1 MLLSLEL
8 IRKFPTDTRSS
19 HELVIDAQPEVISLE
34 LTPQLVVNCSITD
47 SHVPGLDTINSLSLS
62 RYNETKKEFDV
73 LLSLD
78 THTLSLQQLVQFR
91 HAQIS
96 FGNLYVTLTLRNPTQ
111 SDAKVYRCNVS
122 GDDSLWKNITRVFKK
137 EIKYETNLTVL
148 LEEIRRLREEKDR
161 DQLSCQKEKLN
172 DSKLHFVGNSKV
184 VKELFDP
191 LTLTC
196 SIQDLM
202 NDRNETSTV
211 QSIYILHEANGIIAT
226 ISKDQPVVT
235 TNQDV
240 NLLAVIGKLHDDSS
254 KNSYLQVTWSNPK
267 FSESGKYFCGAHAN
281 NAQGRNEHW
290 NEMLTITVERLQFDD
305 IVKVMYDIQR
315 QVDEDKKR
323 LQTFHENLTNNFIIL
338 NTNLQSIENVR
349 RDVRTNQ
356 ESINGIKDELLS
368 NKQNIVNNKKDINT
382 AKESINVIKE
392 ELLSNKQNIV
402 NNKRDIDTMEESINV
417 IRHELLS
424 NKQNI
429 VNNKKDIHTTQES
442 IIGILEE
449 LLRNQQNI
457 VNNKKDINTTQD
469 SIREIQEELLR
480 NQQNIENAKE
490 ELKSKQDSMKSI
502 QDELLSNLHNMNI
515 SSIWKVLSN
524 FSTAVMDMK
533 DDIDKGKTEIKQNK
547 SSITK
552 LHPRSCRDVNSTDD
566 RVVVTLAS
574 GLKVMCDTKT
584 DGGGWIIFQRRINGS
599 VDFYRGW
606 QEYRDGFG
614 DYNIGEF
621 YLGNENIYMLT
632 STGQYDL
639 RIDLKYKNNSFFA
652 QYSSFKILSEK
663 EKYKL
668 NIGVYSGN
676 AGDSFSRHNNSF
688 FTTFDRDNDENSS
701 NCAVVYTG
709 AWWYKRG
716 CHHSNLNG
724 KWGSS
729 DHGKGVNWHVVSNFD
744 SSVSFTEIKIREI

>member
-1 MLLSLEL
+1 MTLFQNLVLFVF
-8 IRKFPTDTRSS
+8 ICS
-19 HELVIDAQPEVISLE
+19 HAGAELVIDAQPEVISLE

-96 FGNLYVTLTLRNPTQ
+96 FGNLYVTLALRNPTQ

-122 GDDSLWKNITRVFKK
+122 GDSSLWKNITRVSKK

-148 LEEIRRLREEKDR
+148 LEEIRRLREDKDR
-161 DQLSCQKEKLN
+161 YQFSCKKEELN
-172 DSKLHFVGNSKV
+172 GLNKIHSKLLFVGNSKV

-240 NLLAVIGKLHDDSS
+240 NLLAVKGKLHDDSS
-254 KNSYLQVTWSNPK
+254 KNSYLQVTWTNPK
-267 FSESGKYFCGAHAN
+267 FSESGKYFCGAHIN

-290 NEMLTITVERLQFDD
+290 NEMLTITVKTLQFDD
-305 IVKVMYDIQR
+305 IVKVMFDIQR

-338 NTNLQSIENVR
+338 NTNLQSIESVK
-349 RDVRTNQ
+349 RDVASNQ
-356 ESINGIKDELLS
+356 EIIKVIKEELLS

-382 AKESINVIKE
+382 AQERIKVIKE
-392 ELLSNKQNIV
+392 ELLSNK
-402 NNKRDIDTMEESINV
+402 
-417 IRHELLS
+417 
-424 NKQNI
+424 
-429 VNNKKDIHTTQES
+429 
-442 IIGILEE
+442 
-449 LLRNQQNI
+449 QNI

-469 SIREIQEELLR
+469 SIRDIQEELLR
-480 NQQNIENAKE
+480 NQQNIENVKE

-502 QDELLSNLHNMNI
+502 QDELLSNLHNTNI
-515 SSIWKVLSN
+515 SSIWTVLSN
-524 FSTAVMDMK
+524 VSTAVMDMK
-533 DDIDKGKTEIKQNK
+533 DDIDKGKTEIKQIK

-552 LHPRSCRDVNSTDD
+552 PHHRSCREVNSTDD

-606 QEYRDGFG
+606 KEYRDGFG

-639 RIDLKYKNNSFFA
+639 RIDLKYKNNAFFA

-663 EKYKL
+663 ENYKL

-676 AGDSFSRHNNSF
+676 AGDSFSGHNNSF
-688 FTTFDRDNDENSS
+688 FTTFDRDNDEHSS
-701 NCAVVYTG
+701 NCAVSYTG
-709 AWWYKRG
+709 AWWY
-716 CHHSNLNG
+716 HSECLYCNLNG

-729 DHGKGVNWHVVSNFD
+729 DHAKGVNWYLLSRYD
-744 SSVSFTEIKIREI
+744 SSLSFTEMKIREI

>member
-1 MLLSLEL
+1 MTLFQNLVLFVF
-8 IRKFPTDTRSS
+8 ICS
-19 HELVIDAQPEVISLE
+19 HAGAELVIDAKPEVISLE
-34 LTPQLVVNCSITD
+34 LTPQLVVNCSITN

-62 RYNETKKEFDV
+62 RYDETKKEFDV

-122 GDDSLWKNITRVFKK
+122 GDSSLWKNISRVSKK
-137 EIKYETNLTVL
+137 EIKYDTTLTVL
-148 LEEIRRLREEKDR
+148 LEEIRRLKEDKGR
-161 DQLSCQKEKLN
+161 DQFSCNKEELN
-172 DSKLHFVGNSKV
+172 GINKIHSKLHFVGHSKV

-196 SIQDLM
+196 SIQVPR

-240 NLLAVIGKLHDDSS
+240 NLLAVKGELHDDSS
-254 KNSYLQVTWSNPK
+254 KNSYLQVTWTNPK

-281 NAQGRNEHW
+281 NAQGKNEHW

-315 QVDEDKKR
+315 QVDEDKNR

-338 NTNLQSIENVR
+338 NTNLQSIENVKN
-349 RDVRTNQ
+349 DVIGNQ
-356 ESINGIKDELLS
+356 ESINVIKDELLS
-368 NKQNIVNNKKDINT
+368 NKQNIVNNRKDINT
-382 AKESINVIKE
+382 TQESINVIK
-392 ELLSNKQNIV
+392 
-402 NNKRDIDTMEESINV
+402 
-417 IRHELLS
+417 
-424 NKQNI
+424 
-429 VNNKKDIHTTQES
+429 
-442 IIGILEE
+442 
-449 LLRNQQNI
+449 
-457 VNNKKDINTTQD
+457 
-469 SIREIQEELLR
+469 
-480 NQQNIENAKE
+480 
-490 ELKSKQDSMKSI
+490 
-502 QDELLSNLHNMNI
+502 DELLSNLHNMNI
-515 SSIWKVLSN
+515 SSIWKALSN
-524 FSTAVMDMK
+524 FSTAVIEMK
-533 DDIDKGKTEIKQNK
+533 DDIDKGKTEIKEIK

-552 LHPRSCRDVNSTDD
+552 LQTRSCRDVNSIDD
-566 RVVVTLAS
+566 RVVITLAS
-574 GLKVMCDTKT
+574 GLKVMCETKT
-584 DGGGWIIFQRRINGS
+584 DGGGWSIIQRRINGK

-606 QEYRDGFG
+606 KEYRDGFG

-621 YLGNENIYMLT
+621 YLGNENIFKLT

-639 RIDLKYKNNSFFA
+639 RIDLKYKNSAFFA
-652 QYSSFKILSEK
+652 QYSGFKILSEK

-668 NIGVYSGN
+668 NIGAYSGN
-676 AGDSFSRHNNSF
+676 AGDSFSNHNNAF
-688 FTTFDRDNDENSS
+688 FTTFDRDNDEHSS
-701 NCAVVYTG
+701 NCAVNYSG
-709 AWWYKRG
+709 AWWYSSA
-716 CHHSNLNG
+716 CHSCNLNG

-729 DHGKGVNWHVVSNFD
+729 DFGKGVNWN
-744 SSVSFTEIKIREI
+744 TI

>member
-1 MLLSLEL
+1 MFIAKLTNKLNILKIKISLYFTSCNVL
-8 IRKFPTDTRSS
+8 VQRLFLYFLKANK
-19 HELVIDAQPEVISLE
+19 LVIDAQPEVISLE

-122 GDDSLWKNITRVFKK
+122 GDSSLWKNITRVSKK

-148 LEEIRRLREEKDR
+148 LEEIRRLKEEKDR
-161 DQLSCQKEKLN
+161 DQLSCKKEELN
-172 DSKLHFVGNSKV
+172 GLNKIHSKLLFVGNSKV

-196 SIQDLM
+196 SIQ
-202 NDRNETSTV
+202 
-211 QSIYILHEANGIIAT
+211 ANGFIAT

-240 NLLAVIGKLHDDSS
+240 NLLAVKGKLHDDSS
-254 KNSYLQVTWSNPK
+254 KNSNLQVTWTNPK
-267 FSESGKYFCGAHAN
+267 FSESGKYFCGAHIN

-305 IVKVMYDIQR
+305 IVKVI
-315 QVDEDKKR
+315 
-323 LQTFHENLTNNFIIL
+323 
-338 NTNLQSIENVR
+338 IENVR
-349 RDVRTNQ
+349 RDVTTNQ

-368 NKQNIVNNKKDINT
+368 NKQNIVNNKK
-382 AKESINVIKE
+382 E
-392 ELLSNKQNIV
+392 E
-402 NNKRDIDTMEESINV
+402 
-417 IRHELLS
+417 
-424 NKQNI
+424 
-429 VNNKKDIHTTQES
+429 HTTRANIS
-442 IIGILEE
+442 GIQEE

-469 SIREIQEELLR
+469 SIRDIQEELLR
-480 NQQNIENAKE
+480 NQQNIENVKE
-490 ELKSKQDSMKSI
+490 ELQSKQDSMKSI
-502 QDELLSNLHNMNI
+502 QDELLSNLHNTNI
-515 SSIWKVLSN
+515 SSIWTVLSN
-524 FSTAVMDMK
+524 VSTAVMDMK
-533 DDIDKGKTEIKQNK
+533 DDIDKGKTDIKQIK
-547 SSITK
+547 SLITK
-552 LHPRSCRDVNSTDD
+552 LHHRSCRDVNSTDD

-584 DGGGWIIFQRRINGS
+584 DGGGWIIFQRRINGN

-606 QEYRDGFG
+606 KEYRDGFG

-632 STGQYDL
+632 STGQYNL
-639 RIDLKYKNNSFFA
+639 RIDLKYENKAFFA

-688 FTTFDRDNDENSS
+688 FSTFDRDNDEHSS
-701 NCAVVYTG
+701 NCAVSYTG
-709 AWWYKRG
+709 AWWYHSP
-716 CHHSNLNG
+716 CHSCNLNG

-729 DHGKGVNWHVVSNFD
+729 VHGKGVIWYKLSRFD
-744 SSVSFTEIKIREI
+744 SSVSFTEMKIREIL